1 MTQSTADHQDL
12 SNGKDTS
19 TSAIKDRASKTLE
32 KGVETARETTAQA
45 VDQAK
50 IASEQVTE
58 EIGKLTE
65 SGSRFVRENPGLAV
79 AGAIG
84 VGVLIG
90 LMVRN
95 RD

>member
-45 VDQAK
+45 VDQA
-50 IASEQVTE
+50 
-58 EIGKLTE
+58 
-65 SGSRFVRENPGLAV
+65 RPGGGRRNWRRRADRPD
-79 AGAIG
+79 GAQPR
-84 VGVLIG
+84 L
-90 LMVRN
+90 RP
-95 RD
+95 R

>member
-32 KGVETARETTAQA
+32 KGVETARETTAQ
-45 VDQAK
+45 
-50 IASEQVTE
+50 
-58 EIGKLTE
+58 LTE

>member
-32 KGVETARETTAQA
+32 KGVETARETTAH
-45 VDQAK
+45 
-50 IASEQVTE
+50 
-58 EIGKLTE
+58 
-65 SGSRFVRENPGLAV
+65 FVRENPGLAV